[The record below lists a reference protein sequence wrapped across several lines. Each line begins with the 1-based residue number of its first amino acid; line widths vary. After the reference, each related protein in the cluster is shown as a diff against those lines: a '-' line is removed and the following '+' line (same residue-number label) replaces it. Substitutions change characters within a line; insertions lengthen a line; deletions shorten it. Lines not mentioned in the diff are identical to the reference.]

1 MRKIRQ
7 IAIVIGISA
16 MVLVGCKGN
25 EQIVPTTGRTAEIEN
40 DSEIE
45 ESAKE
50 QGTSAINE
58 NKSTEEEKERWIK
71 LRHGESMEVNL
82 NAKAEL
88 ISGFSPNGNDIYKAM
103 RYNGESVTENAY
115 CYFFGKYFEKGS
127 DIYADMKFTENLDDV
142 AEDIWSNGM
151 VFWESKLGQQSGPF
165 LDSSTLEIEVKSRE
179 RVTLNG
185 NEFLRE
191 EVLGRSASM
200 GVPKSSRFVAYYYLN
215 EGGQGVCVFGDR
227 SKEQTDANYE
237 NVKEVAEA
245 IMSTFRE

>member
-7 IAIVIGISA
+7 VAIVIGISA
-16 MVLVGCKGN
+16 MTIMGCKGN
-25 EQIVPTTGRTAEIEN
+25 EQTVPTTGRTAEIAN
-40 DSEIE
+40 DSETE
-45 ESAKE
+45 ESTKE
-50 QGTSAINE
+50 QGTSATNE
-58 NKSTEEEKERWIK
+58 NENTVDEKERWTK
-71 LRHGESMEVNL
+71 LRNGESMEVNL

-127 DIYADMKFTENLDDV
+127 DVYTDMKFTGNLDDV
-142 AEDIWSNGM
+142 AEDVWSNGM
-151 VFWESKLGQQSGPF
+151 VFWKSSLGQQAGPF
-165 LDSSTLEIEVKSRE
+165 LDRSTLEIEVQSKE
-179 RVTLNG
+179 MVELNG
-185 NEFLRE
+185 KKFLRE
-191 EVLGRSASM
+191 EVLGKSASM
-200 GVPKSSRFVAYYYLN
+200 DVPKSSRFVAYYYLN

-237 NVKEVAEA
+237 NIKEVAEA

>member
-7 IAIVIGISA
+7 VAIVIGISA
-16 MVLVGCKGN
+16 MTIMGCKGN
-25 EQIVPTTGRTAEIEN
+25 EQAVTTGRTAEIAN
-40 DSEIE
+40 DSETE
-45 ESAKE
+45 ESTKE
-50 QGTSAINE
+50 QGTSATNE
-58 NKSTEEEKERWIK
+58 NENTVDEKERWTK
-71 LRHGESMEVNL
+71 LRNGESMEVNL

-127 DIYADMKFTENLDDV
+127 DVYTDMKFTGNLDDV
-142 AEDIWSNGM
+142 AEDVWSNGM
-151 VFWESKLGQQSGPF
+151 VFWKNSLGQQAGPF
-165 LDSSTLEIEVKSRE
+165 LDRSTLEIEVQSKE
-179 RVTLNG
+179 IVELNG
-185 NEFLRE
+185 KKFLRE
-191 EVLGRSASM
+191 EVLGKSASM
-200 GVPKSSRFVAYYYLN
+200 DVPKSSRFVAYYYLN

-237 NVKEVAEA
+237 NIKEVAEA